1 MKKTIVMICKWI
13 HAGSMPSLR
22 TESVSQEKDL
32 EKILEY
38 NFTYNR
44 TLVSCE
50 TGMTTDSL
58 SFATA
63 NRLQELR
70 HQQSAQLA
78 CQKHAKNEKKP
89 KNSDKN

>member
-1 MKKTIVMICKWI
+1 MICKWI

-22 TESVSQEKDL
+22 TERVSQEKDL
-32 EKILEY
+32 GKILEY
-38 NFTYNR
+38 NFMYNR
-44 TLVSCE
+44 ALLSCE

-78 CQKHAKNEKKP
+78 CQKHTQEKKQ
-89 KNSDKN
+89 